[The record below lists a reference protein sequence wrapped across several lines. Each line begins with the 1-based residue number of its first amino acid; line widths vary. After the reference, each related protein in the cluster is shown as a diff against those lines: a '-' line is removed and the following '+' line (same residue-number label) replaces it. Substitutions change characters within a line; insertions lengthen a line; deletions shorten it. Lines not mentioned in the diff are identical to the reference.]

1 MKQAKHAPHEHSDD
15 CITMLPSRHSAAWP
29 LTAFPPLGDFFSKQK
44 NSLKNHSLCSHSHSQ
59 GQVEVE
65 VEVEPHLRLM
75 LLTAM
80 LRWCRLFLLHLMMCM
95 CGGVAW
101 YGMGGRHTCLQMQGC
116 GREGGGGSVK
126 YVFSGGYGQ
135 PSLFTCWCLLF
146 FFFFFFGAEVVT
158 LAGVKKKQRGSVFRK
173 TLSTCGV
180 IDGKNNFF
188 FGLQDMLAE
197 AGCVH
202 KTKQDAA
209 GFNYLFILPLCSFLS
224 PPIPQEIGEE
234 VRGAFESSSLASA
247 SHRIAARHPTP
258 RRLSSTARQWLTRS
272 AVGSRRGALGA
283 LR

>member
-135 PSLFTCWCLLF
+135 PSLFTCWCFLF
-146 FFFFFFGAEVVT
+146 V
-158 LAGVKKKQRGSVFRK
+158 
-173 TLSTCGV
+173 
-180 IDGKNNFF
+180 FF